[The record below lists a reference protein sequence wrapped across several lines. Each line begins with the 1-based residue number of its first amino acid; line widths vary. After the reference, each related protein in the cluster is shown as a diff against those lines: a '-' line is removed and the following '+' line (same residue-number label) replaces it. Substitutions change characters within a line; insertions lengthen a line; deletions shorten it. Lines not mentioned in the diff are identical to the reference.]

1 MIRTAA
7 VIATSLALGAC
18 TTINNKQI
26 SPETST
32 QLQGKTVAVTSYKAP
47 DFTAFTAG
55 KAAFAIL
62 GAAAMISEGNEIVQ
76 QNNIE
81 DPAIAI
87 GKGLQE
93 KLKASKNTVPVATPL
108 AVTSDDLSG
117 ILSKNTDA
125 QYIIDYQTLNWM
137 FNYYPTD
144 WSHYKVSYGGRLRL
158 IDVATKAVV
167 AESGCTAVQG
177 DDKNPPTKDQLL
189 DNNAQLLKSY
199 LAKAASDCV
208 DLLARDVLKL

>member
-7 VIATSLALGAC
+7 VIATSFALGAC

-26 SPETST
+26 SPETSA
-32 QLQGKTVAVTSYKAP
+32 QLQGKTVALTSYKTP
-47 DFTAFTAG
+47 DFVAFSAG

-62 GAAAMISEGNEIVQ
+62 GAAAMISEGNAIVQ

-87 GKGLQE
+87 GKGLQD
-93 KLKASKNTVPVATPL
+93 KLKAAKNVAPATAPI
-108 AVTSDDLSG
+108 ATESDDLSS
-117 ILSKNTDA
+117 ILSKSSGA
-125 QYIIDYQTLNWM
+125 QYILDYQTLNWM

-144 WSHYKVSYGGRLRL
+144 WSHYKVTYGGRLRL
-158 IDVATKAVV
+158 IDVVTKSVV
-167 AESGCTAVQG
+167 AESGCSAVQG

-208 DLLARDVLKL
+208 DVLARDVLKL